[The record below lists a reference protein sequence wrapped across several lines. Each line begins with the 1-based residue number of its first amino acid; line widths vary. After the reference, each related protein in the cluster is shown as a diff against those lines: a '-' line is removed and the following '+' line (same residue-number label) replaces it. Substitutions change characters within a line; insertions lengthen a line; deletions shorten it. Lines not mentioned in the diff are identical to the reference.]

1 MKILALVPILALT
14 ACAGTTSIDL
24 CKGAALR
31 RQVYTSAILAADV
44 YAVSGN
50 PVPQSVVLG
59 RQAAVTALAVL
70 DGNCPVPS
78 EN

>member
-1 MKILALVPILALT
+1 MKTLALIPVLALT
-14 ACAGTTSIDL
+14 ACAGAAPIDL

-44 YAVSGN
+44 YAAAGR

-70 DGNCPVPS
+70 DGNCPVVP
-78 EN
+78 